1 MYFKFYRIIVL
12 SILVLFSSCR
22 KEEIEFIESPPEETL
37 DPMSNV
43 ANLMTRTALNDGS
56 NDNILDYANCFNV
69 QLPVTVSANGQ
80 ELFINDQTDLDE
92 VEMIF
97 DSLDDDTDYLIFTY
111 PITIVLSDFS
121 EVTINNYAELTQYAS
136 NCNGENEADDDIEC
150 LDFVYPIGVSVFNT
164 NSELIE
170 TLSIQNDGEL
180 YEFIIDI
187 NSDDVVVISF
197 PISIVLFDGTQIQIN
212 NLDQLES
219 NINTFSNVCDEDDDY
234 DYNDD
239 DCNNC
244 TSNQLEEFLTNCS
257 NWVVDKLER
266 NGIDYDDF
274 YNGYSFNFFSDNT
287 VTSIY
292 GSNNFEGTW
301 STSGSGNDITL
312 TINIPSLPLCNN
324 IWQLHEIQD
333 GTGEI
338 KVDLRVGGDDR
349 LRYESTCN

>member
-12 SILVLFSSCR
+12 SVLVLFSSCR

-164 NSELIE
+164 NSFNL
-170 TLSIQNDGEL
+170 
-180 YEFIIDI
+180 
-187 NSDDVVVISF
+187 
-197 PISIVLFDGTQIQIN
+197 VLN
-212 NLDQLES
+212 A
-219 NINTFSNVCDEDDDY
+219 
-234 DYNDD
+234 
-239 DCNNC
+239 
-244 TSNQLEEFLTNCS
+244 
-257 NWVVDKLER
+257 
-266 NGIDYDDF
+266 
-274 YNGYSFNFFSDNT
+274 
-287 VTSIY
+287 
-292 GSNNFEGTW
+292 NNFV
-301 STSGSGNDITL
+301 
-312 TINIPSLPLCNN
+312 SLL
-324 IWQLHEIQD
+324 
-333 GTGEI
+333 
-338 KVDLRVGGDDR
+338 
-349 LRYESTCN
+349 